1 MQTLEYANSELNKYY
16 AKVVGGACGIRLKN
30 AASGH
35 PFDDRITI
43 DVEKGKGT
51 IEGSNERAVLIG
63 VYKFFYELGCRF
75 VRPGKD
81 GEILVRRSAENCNV
95 KKHTLPSAV
104 IGAYAAKGQSAK
116 RTSRKW
122 SNGCRNSE

>member
-63 VYKFFYELGCRF
+63 VYKFFLRARLPFCPARKRRGNSRQKIG
-75 VRPGKD
+75 GK
-81 GEILVRRSAENCNV
+81 L
-95 KKHTLPSAV
+95 
-104 IGAYAAKGQSAK
+104 
-116 RTSRKW
+116 
-122 SNGCRNSE
+122 

>member
-43 DVEKGKGT
+43 DVEKGKGPSRAAT
-51 IEGSNERAVLIG
+51 NGPFSSASINFFTSSAAVLSG
-63 VYKFFYELGCRF
+63 PEKTGKFSSE
-75 VRPGKD
+75 D
-81 GEILVRRSAENCNV
+81 RRKIV
-95 KKHTLPSAV
+95 T
-104 IGAYAAKGQSAK
+104 
-116 RTSRKW
+116 
-122 SNGCRNSE
+122 

>member
-63 VYKFFYELGCRF
+63 VYKFFTSSAAVLSGPEKT
-75 VRPGKD
+75 GKFSSED
-81 GEILVRRSAENCNV
+81 RRKIV
-95 KKHTLPSAV
+95 T
-104 IGAYAAKGQSAK
+104 
-116 RTSRKW
+116 
-122 SNGCRNSE
+122 